1 MTQLLPRDGTLNQN
15 VQQNDLL
22 LYVVDSLDLWV
33 KIRFNCSES
42 LNVMTADL
50 DIKID
55 KKMLS
60 KNFERLL

>member
-55 KKMLS
+55 KRMLS

>member
-1 MTQLLPRDGTLNQN
+1 MTHLLPRDGTLNQN

>member
-1 MTQLLPRDGTLNQN
+1 MTQLLPRDGTLNQH
-15 VQQNDLL
+15 VQHNDLL
-22 LYVVDSLDLWV
+22 LYVVDSFDLWV

-42 LNVMTADL
+42 LNMMTADL

>member
-60 KNFERLL
+60 KNFQRLL

>member
-60 KNFERLL
+60 KSFERLL